1 MRETTTPV
9 AAWARLLWDEDT
21 ASQAMGME
29 LLEADAGHC
38 LLRMSVRDDMV
49 QGHGTCHGG
58 YLFAFADSAFAFAC
72 NGPDEVVVAA
82 SADITFVVPAH
93 TGEVLLAQGDQET
106 RFGRNGV
113 TRVRVTRESDGALVA
128 LFQGRSRS
136 IASRPTPPSPPPTS

>member
-1 MRETTTPV
+1 MRETQALV
-9 AAWARLLWDEDT
+9 AAWARRLWDEDV
-21 ASQAMGME
+21 ASRAMGME
-29 LLEADAGHC
+29 LLSADAGRC
-38 LLRMSVRDDMV
+38 LLRMIVRDDMA

-72 NGPDEVVVAA
+72 NGPGEVVVAA

-93 TGEVLLAQGDQET
+93 VGDVLLAQGDQET

-136 IASRPTPPSPPPTS
+136 IASRPPSPTPPS

>member
-1 MRETTTPV
+1 MRETKAPV
-9 AAWARLLWDEDT
+9 AAWAQSLWDEDT
-21 ASQAMGME
+21 ASQAMGIE

-38 LLRMSVRDDMV
+38 RLRMSVREDMV

-82 SADITFVVPAH
+82 SADITFVVPAR

-136 IASRPTPPSPPPTS
+136 IASRPPPS